1 MWNSSAWEKCS
12 LLLYLFISSFICI
25 SRDLWIFILYFGLSS
40 NTTLFWSSLCSSFGH
55 WEPFLVGSVSIW
67 NTLIILYLCPSTSFW
82 YISHSSNRIGHFSKA
97 AQFLLLDKVLG
108 TKNWMLV
115 VIIAAGI
122 IASKPSQLIEQG
134 NQKVYTSVY
143 IWSRKWQPTP
153 VSLPGESQGQRSL
166 VGYSP

>member
-1 MWNSSAWEKCS
+1 MDI
-12 LLLYLFISSFICI
+12 YFM
-25 SRDLWIFILYFGLSS
+25 LWVVIQYYPILVF
-40 NTTLFWSSLCSSFGH
+40 TLFQFWPLGAL
-55 WEPFLVGSVSIW
+55 LVGSVSLW

-82 YISHSSNRIGHFSKA
+82 YISHSSYRIGHFSKA

-134 NQKVYTSVY
+134 NQKVCTSVY